1 MKWENDETEK
11 LKELNKRGDTDREI
25 AIKLNSIFH
34 NNRTSH
40 AVERKRGRE
49 LGLEKPLN
57 TEKDK
62 DNSMDFV
69 IDNKELITK
78 ILTQNIFKNQTV
90 PIFSDKAKHTEK
102 SVLVMSDIHCGMVNR
117 IFDRHSDE
125 VGITYNTKIRQDEMR
140 YLSNS
145 IFKIKKLLYHS
156 FNLNHLIIFNLGDNI
171 TNDRI
176 FGGQIFHIDKCVG
189 LQVLEM
195 VTDLSNFI
203 KEMKRFFN
211 KVTMVC
217 MVGNHGRSQEK
228 AKFDE
233 PVENNYEYIMYKI
246 IQKIFEKDKAVEII
260 VPNTSF
266 YIYKIYGH
274 KYLLTHGDMIRGFT
288 RNSLERSIKDYVIAH
303 ESDFD
308 VFVMGHFHRI
318 DKMTLSEHNVAIV
331 NGSWISKDKFGF
343 KVARQYSKPQ
353 QWFFGV
359 DRKRA
364 ITWDF
369 VIDLKEIKKE

>member
-1 MKWENDETEK
+1 MEWKEDETKK
-11 LKELNKRGDTDREI
+11 LIELNQKGMSDSEI
-25 AIKLNSIFH
+25 AVELNSIFDNH
-34 NNRTSH
+34 RSRNSIEH
-40 AVERKRGRE
+40 KRARN
-49 LGLEKPLN
+49 LGLKKALN

-62 DNSMDFV
+62 DNGMEY
-69 IDNKELITK
+69 ITDNQEIIIKTLK
-78 ILTQNIFKNQTV
+78 QNIFKNQTV

-102 SVLVMSDIHCGMVNR
+102 AILVMSDIHCGMVNR
-117 IFDRHSDE
+117 IFDRHTE
-125 VGITYNTKIRQDEMR
+125 KMKLTYNTKIRQDEMK

-176 FGGQIFHIDKCVG
+176 FSGQIFHIDKCVG

-203 KEMKRFFN
+203 KEMKKYFN

-217 MVGNHGRSQEK
+217 VVGNHGRSLGEY
-228 AKFDE
+228 KFDE
-233 PVENNYEYIMYKI
+233 PIENNYEYIMYKI
-246 IQKIFEKDKAVEII
+246 IQKTFENDKAVEII
-260 VPNTSF
+260 VPNTHF
-266 YIYKIYGH
+266 YIYKVYGH
-274 KYLLTHGDMIRGFT
+274 KYLLTHGDILRGFT

-318 DKMTLSEHNVAIV
+318 DKMTLSEHNVALF

-359 DRKRA
+359 SKKRA

-369 VIDLKEIKKE
+369 VIDLIET

>member
-1 MKWENDETEK
+1 MKWEQDEIDK
-11 LKELNKRGDTDREI
+11 LLKLNAKGTTDYEI
-25 AIKLNSIFH
+25 AIRLNSIFH
-34 NNRTSH
+34 HHRTANS
-40 AVERKRGRE
+40 VEHKRARTMGIR
-49 LGLEKPLN
+49 KPLN
-57 TEKDK
+57 IDKDK
-62 DNSMDFV
+62 DNGMDS
-69 IDNKELITK
+69 IMDNQEIIVKTLK
-78 ILTQNIFKNQTV
+78 QNIFKNQTV
-90 PIFSDKAKHTEK
+90 PIFSDKAKQNEK
-102 SVLVMSDIHCGMVNR
+102 AILVLSDIHCGMVNR

-125 VGITYNTKIRQDEMR
+125 VEITYNTKIRREEMK

-156 FNLNHLIIFNLGDNI
+156 LNLNHLIIFNLGDNI

-217 MVGNHGRSQEK
+217 VVGNHGRSQEK
-228 AKFDE
+228 FKFDE
-233 PVENNYEYIMYKI
+233 PIENNYEYIMYKI
-246 IQKIFEKDKAVEII
+246 IQKTFENDKTVEII
-260 VPNTSF
+260 VPNTNF
-266 YIYKIYGH
+266 YVYKIYEH
-274 KYLLTHGDMIRGFT
+274 KYLLTHGDMVRGFT
-288 RNSLERSIKDYVIAH
+288 RNALERSIKDYVIAH

-308 VFVMGHFHRI
+308 VFIMGHFHRI
-318 DKMTLSEHNVAIV
+318 DKMTLSEHNTALV

-343 KVARQYSKPQ
+343 KIARQYSKPQ
-353 QWFFGV
+353 QWLFGV
-359 DRKRA
+359 SKRRS

-369 VIDLKEIKKE
+369 VIDLIES